1 MKNLLEVTNIMFK
14 DRKDWKKVTDEE
26 KSAYF
31 FIINRYFSKRYP
43 DLAQKLNLK
52 EIDKSIGMD
61 LIFNFMINQPYPKW
75 LWSKSDKKV
84 EKEFL
89 TEKQELKLLE
99 RFNMKKEE
107 LDFLIGFYPQDVKEE
122 IDYIE
127 QNEKVKK

>member
-1 MKNLLEVTNIMFK
+1 MKNLKEVTNIMFK
-14 DRKDWKKVTDEE
+14 DKKDWKKVTDEE

-61 LIFNFMINQPYPKW
+61 LIFNFMLNQPYPKW
-75 LWSKSDKKV
+75 LWSKSDNKV

-99 RFNMKKEE
+99 RFNIKKEE
-107 LDFLIGFYPQDVKEE
+107 LDFLVIFYPQDVKEE

-127 QNEKVKK
+127 QNERVKK

>member
-14 DRKDWKKVTDEE
+14 DRKDWNKVTDDE

-31 FIINRYFSKRYP
+31 FIINRYFSKKYP
-43 DLAQKLNLK
+43 YLAQTLNLK
-52 EIDKSIGMD
+52 ETDKSIGMD
-61 LIFNFMINQPYPKW
+61 LIFNFMMNQPYPKW
-75 LWSKSDKKV
+75 LWSKSEKKV

-99 RFNMKKEE
+99 RFNIKKEE
-107 LDFLIGFYPQDVKEE
+107 LSFLARFYPQDVKEE

-127 QNEKVKK
+127 QNERVKK

>member
-14 DRKDWKKVTDEE
+14 DRKDCNKVTDDE

-43 DLAQKLNLK
+43 HLAQTLNLK
-52 EIDKSIGMD
+52 ETDKSIGMD
-61 LIFNFMINQPYPKW
+61 LIFNFMMNQPYPKW
-75 LWSKSDKKV
+75 LWSKSEKKV

-89 TEKQELKLLE
+89 VEKQELKLLE
-99 RFNMKKEE
+99 RFNIKKEE
-107 LDFLIGFYPQDVKEE
+107 LDFLVRFYPQDVKEE

-127 QNEKVKK
+127 QNERVKK